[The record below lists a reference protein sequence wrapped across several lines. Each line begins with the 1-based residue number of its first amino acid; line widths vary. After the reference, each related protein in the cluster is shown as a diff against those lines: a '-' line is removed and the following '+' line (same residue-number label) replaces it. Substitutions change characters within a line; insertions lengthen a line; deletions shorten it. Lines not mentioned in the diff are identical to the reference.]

1 MKYPDLF
8 ILLGHSM
15 LLCMYVGFMSIL
27 MDGMNTSVRCSA
39 QVVWNVLRV
48 YDVYL
53 SPVLL
58 VDEGLSSS
66 SCVRL
71 CLWSSYILT
80 FWTHSWGERPKR
92 ACWRVGNFAT
102 SLEIGQSCER
112 PTKAKVSM
120 FLKLQA
126 NLSCLCFRPEF
137 WAISCDAL
145 GQDGFC
151 ITSKR

>member
-15 LLCMYVGFMSIL
+15 LFCMHVGFMSIL

-58 VDEGLSSS
+58 GGGGLSSS
-66 SCVRL
+66 YCVRL

-102 SLEIGQSCER
+102 SLEIGQSCEHN
-112 PTKAKVSM
+112 T
-120 FLKLQA
+120 LQ
-126 NLSCLCFRPEF
+126 SHIRFRI
-137 WAISCDAL
+137 W
-145 GQDGFC
+145 
-151 ITSKR
+151 TSNQGKSKHGSEIASQPVMSVI